1 MKIEAMKELLA
12 INDEWELRREEVRK
26 LFALYKK
33 QLSNPACIPEVEAPF
48 IAERFLRAVALLYGE
63 DYDDVNM
70 LVDLHGNYGIY
81 TVICDRNINK
91 ESHSMIGLRMSCYV
105 ETYDDSS
112 LTEHDVSNFIQENH
126 GPVENNDE
134 YSVEI

>member
-1 MKIEAMKELLA
+1 MKIEAIKELLA

-26 LFALYKK
+26 LFGLYKK
-33 QLSNPACIPEVEAPF
+33 QFSNPVCIPEADAPF

-70 LVDLHGNYGIY
+70 LVDLYGNYGIY
-81 TVICDRNINK
+81 TVIYDSNINK
-91 ESHSMIGLRMSCYV
+91 ESHSMVGLRMSCYV
-105 ETYDDSS
+105 ETYDDSL
-112 LTEHDVSNFIQENH
+112 LTERDISVFIQENR

>member
-12 INDEWELRREEVRK
+12 INDEWELRREGVRK
-26 LFALYKK
+26 IFDLYKK
-33 QLSNPACIPEVEAPF
+33 QFSNPVCISEVEAPF

-81 TVICDRNINK
+81 TVIYDRNVNK
-91 ESHSMIGLRMSCYV
+91 ERRSMVGLRMSCYV

-112 LTEHDVSNFIQENH
+112 LTEREVSSFIQENH
-126 GPVENNDE
+126 GPVENDDE

>member
-12 INDEWELRREEVRK
+12 INDEWELRREGVRK
-26 LFALYKK
+26 IFDLFEK
-33 QLSNPACIPEVEAPF
+33 QFSNRACIPEVEAPL
-48 IAERFLRAVALLYGE
+48 IAERFLRALALLYGE
-63 DYDDVNM
+63 YYDDVNM

-81 TVICDRNINK
+81 TVIYDRNINK
-91 ESHSMIGLRMSCYV
+91 KSRSMVGLRMSCYV

-112 LTEHDVSNFIQENH
+112 LTEHEVSSFIQENH
-126 GPVENNDE
+126 GPIENDDE